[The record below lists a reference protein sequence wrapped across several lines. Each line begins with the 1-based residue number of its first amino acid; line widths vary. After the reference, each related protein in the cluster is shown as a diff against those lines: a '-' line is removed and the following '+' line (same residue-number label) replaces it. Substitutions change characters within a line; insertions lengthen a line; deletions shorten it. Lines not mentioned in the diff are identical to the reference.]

1 MIRNTGGARRLPQHV
16 VLGQARAAPAHQFRG
31 ALADRGVQGYGSNAV
46 VGLPRVHYFSER
58 VRLGN
63 AFSPVPLVGKHG
75 SVEISF
81 E

>member
-31 ALADRGVQGYGSNAV
+31 ALADSGVQRYGGNAV
-46 VGLPRVHYFSER
+46 VTFPGIHDFSEGF
-58 VRLGN
+58 RLGN
-63 AFSPVPLVGKHG
+63 ALAPVPLVGIAT
-75 SVEISF
+75 SVEVAL